1 MEQFQQPWM
10 KLITPLGHC
19 NVERGGRYLQFKWV
33 AIIVMGKSLRKF
45 CEYKSEKRP
54 TFDGD
59 SRKLYSMSIIN
70 SQAAT
75 PVYGSIEVTI

>member
-19 NVERGGRYLQFKWV
+19 NVERGGRYLQ
-33 AIIVMGKSLRKF
+33 
-45 CEYKSEKRP
+45 SEKRP